1 MTLAAARRFQG
12 MNFGPW
18 VGCAED
24 GAASHE
30 NVGSR
35 LDEASAR
42 FAVDASVHFD
52 ECVRPAAV
60 NEFAQAAR
68 FVDGVFD
75 KLLPAK
81 TGIYRH
87 EHDEVE
93 IGNDFFQTG
102 HGGMRVERHAGHH
115 AFGFDL
121 LNDAVQVGAGFVVY
135 VHYLGAQSL
144 YFTDELLGLHD
155 HQVDVERFA
164 GGPGHGLHN
173 GETERDVGHEYAVH
187 DVEVEPVAFAFV
199 EHFDV
204 ALQVGEIG
212 REQRGGNQWG
222 HNGKVRLYAGV

>member
-1 MTLAAARRFQG
+1 
-12 MNFGPW
+12 MNLGPR
-18 VGCAED
+18 VGRAED
-24 GAASHE
+24 GAAGHE
-30 NVGSR
+30 HVGPG
-35 LDEASAR
+35 LDKAPAR
-42 FAVDASVHFD
+42 FAVDAAVHLD
-52 ECVRPAAV
+52 ERVRAAAV
-60 NEFAQAAR
+60 YEFAQAAR
-68 FVDGVFD
+68 LVDGVLN
-75 KLLPAK
+75 KLLPAEA
-81 TGIYRH
+81 GVHRH
-87 EHDEVE
+87 EHHQVEV
-93 IGNDFFQTG
+93 GHDFFQAR